1 MLVIFSLPVS
11 TMPTGCQDF
20 PAPLHSSVDAR
31 ETPSLPMSGLGVP
44 RMTVRSSLPVSNMPM
59 GCQFLPAFLH
69 CAVDVREVLPA
80 H

>member
-20 PAPLHSSVDAR
+20 PAPLHCAVDAR
-31 ETPSLPMSGLGVP
+31 ETLSCPVSGLEVP
-44 RMTVRSSLPVSNMPM
+44 RMPVRFSLPVSNMPI
-59 GCQFLPAFLH
+59 GCQVLLVLLH
-69 CAVDVREVLPA
+69 CAVDAREVLPA